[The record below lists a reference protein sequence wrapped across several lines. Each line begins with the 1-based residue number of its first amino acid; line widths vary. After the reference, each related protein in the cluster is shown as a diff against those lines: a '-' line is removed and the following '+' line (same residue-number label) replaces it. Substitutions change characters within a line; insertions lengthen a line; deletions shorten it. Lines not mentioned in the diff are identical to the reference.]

1 MNIKSNVMTRKTELL
16 HISDF
21 TKKQQINNNAGKS
34 KSKLADNVQISDEA
48 QELYQR
54 DILAAKK

>member
-1 MNIKSNVMTRKTELL
+1 MNIKSNVMTRKTEL

-34 KSKLADNVQISDEA
+34 KSKLADNVHISDEA